1 MISKLVHHKEI
12 GNRLS
17 TFTCDSK
24 TTAAIQS
31 NELSR
36 ILEIAHELANYDHL
50 IVVDTT
56 CADTSKMLRNS
67 VESFDCSVVSAN
79 KKPFADSDLKTFK
92 ALTLHRSTRF
102 ESTVG
107 AGLPVICTWYS
118 SAKRENFNYLSRFIT
133 HFVVRSTRTTTHS
146 QCNNS
151 NTHTN
156 KTRASRSNTGTIDRL
171 LRGGDEIV
179 RVAGSLS
186 GTLGYI
192 MSNIQDGKTL
202 FSDCVKDAK
211 AKGFTEP
218 DPRDDLSGTDVAR
231 KALIMAR
238 RIGLNVSM
246 SDVEIEPLFPNSMKS
261 LTLNEFMKKLP
272 ELNADMSARVQDAR
286 DRNACLRY
294 VATLDTRPAKPVLR
308 VGLEVVPVE
317 SALGSL
323 KGTENMVC
331 IATKFY
337 NITRLS

>member
-1 MISKLVHHKEI
+1 M
-12 GNRLS
+12 
-17 TFTCDSK
+17 
-24 TTAAIQS
+24 
-31 NELSR
+31 
-36 ILEIAHELANYDHL
+36 
-50 IVVDTT
+50 
-56 CADTSKMLRNS
+56 
-67 VESFDCSVVSAN
+67 
-79 KKPFADSDLKTFK
+79 
-92 ALTLHRSTRF
+92 
-102 ESTVG
+102 
-107 AGLPVICTWYS
+107 
-118 SAKRENFNYLSRFIT
+118 
-133 HFVVRSTRTTTHS
+133 
-146 QCNNS
+146 
-151 NTHTN
+151 
-156 KTRASRSNTGTIDRL
+156 
-171 LRGGDEIV
+171 

-192 MSNIQDGKTL
+192 MSNIQDGKST

-294 VATLDTRPAKPVLR
+294 VATLDTRRAKPVLR
-308 VGLEVVPVE
+308 IGLEVVPME

-337 NITRLS
+337 NITQPLVIRGAGAGTEVTASGVLSDVIDLVL